1 MLSKKQQIGKRLFD
15 LIFSFIGILLFFF
28 PVVLLILLTTIL
40 NRQCGLFT
48 QQRVG
53 QYGNIFKMYKIT
65 TMKSHN
71 EENFVTT
78 INDSRITFI
87 GRFLRRSKLDELPQL
102 FNVFI
107 GNMSFVGPRPDVV
120 GYADKLE
127 GEDRVILSVK
137 PGITGPATL
146 KYHNEELLLAKQSDP
161 KEYNDTVIWKEK
173 VQINRLYVE
182 NWSFLGDL
190 KSIFNTIF
198 T

>member
-146 KYHNEELLLAKQSDP
+146 KYRNEELLLAQQSDP
-161 KEYNDTVIWKEK
+161 KEYNDSVIWKEK
-173 VQINRLYVE
+173 IRINRSYVE
-182 NWSFLGDL
+182 NWSFLRDL
-190 KSIFNTIF
+190 NYIFKTIF

>member
-15 LIFSFIGILLFFF
+15 LTFSLIGVIIFFLPVLF
-28 PVVLLILLTTIL
+28 LISLVALLT
-40 NRQCGLFT
+40 QKFGLFT

-53 QYGNIFKMYKIT
+53 QYGNIFKMYKIR
-65 TMKSHN
+65 TMKSHRD
-71 EENFVTT
+71 ENFITT
-78 INDSRITFI
+78 VNDSRITMI
-87 GRFLRRSKLDELPQL
+87 GKFLRRSKLDELPQL
-102 FNVFI
+102 YNVFI

-120 GYADKLE
+120 GYADKLK
-127 GEDRVILSVK
+127 GEDRIILSVK

-146 KYHNEELLLAKQSDP
+146 KYRNEESLLAQHANP

-173 VQINRLYVE
+173 IKINKLYVQ

-190 KSIFNTIF
+190 NSIFKTIF